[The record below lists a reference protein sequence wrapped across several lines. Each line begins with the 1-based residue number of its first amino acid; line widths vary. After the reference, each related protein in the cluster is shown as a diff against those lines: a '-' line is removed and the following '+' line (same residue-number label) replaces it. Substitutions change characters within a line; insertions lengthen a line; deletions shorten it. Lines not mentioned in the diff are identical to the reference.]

1 MRSPDLTDVER
12 IEGLLRGIPPESER
26 EAQLAGLIRELRGV
40 DAPAPA
46 RVRERVRALD
56 GPVRRNWGWKPALV
70 LVPVVLVLGLVAAV
84 AVFDRGSE
92 RQVLELQPATVNEGT
107 AQTLDTTKRS
117 PAGEPVFGAAT
128 VRDRTA
134 LPAPLAVG
142 GSGSRAQEWDVSM
155 NLRVRDNDLLAA
167 ASQEAIRT
175 TRELGG
181 YVVSSSIG
189 TEGSAGEARLTVR
202 VPSKRIQDAIAS
214 FGDLGTITA
223 QNVDVQ
229 DRQGELDRLA
239 RRIDTLRVQLAEV
252 NLKLA
257 QPGLSTPERLRLELQ
272 RQRIGG
278 LLNRVAG
285 DRRAVNDQV
294 RLADV
299 ELLLRTGSAAA
310 APDEG
315 GVEGAARDAVHVLAI
330 AGAVA
335 IFLLI
340 VLAPVAVVA
349 VALWLALRAR
359 RRRTEERLLDKPR
372 PA

>member
-40 DAPAPA
+40 NAEAPVD
-46 RVRERVRALD
+46 VRERVRVLD
-56 GPVRRNWGWKPALV
+56 EPVRRRSWGWKPALV
-70 LVPVVLVLGLVAAV
+70 LVPIALGLVAAALVGRGDRSTQLEGAADSLGSVTV
-84 AVFDRGSE
+84 AKDRVRGE
-92 RQVLELQPATVNEGT
+92 AVGADRQRAPDAFTLSPTTLPALVQPA
-107 AQTLDTTKRS
+107 Q
-117 PAGEPVFGAAT
+117 
-128 VRDRTA
+128 
-134 LPAPLAVG
+134 
-142 GSGSRAQEWDVSM
+142 SGRAQEWDVSM
-155 NLRVRDNDLLAA
+155 DLRLPDNDRLAA

-189 TEGSAGEARLTVR
+189 TNGSAGEARIAVR
-202 VPSKRIQDAIAS
+202 VPARRIQDAITR

-229 DRQGELDRLA
+229 DRQGQLDALA
-239 RRIDTLRVQLAEV
+239 RRIDSLRVSLGEV

-257 QPGLSTPERLRLELQ
+257 QPGLSAPERLRLEL
-272 RQRIGG
+272 RRERLRG
-278 LLNRVAG
+278 LLNRLSG
-285 DRRAVNDQV
+285 ERRQLNDQV
-294 RLADV
+294 LLADV
-299 ELLLRTGSAAA
+299 ALMMRTGHSAV
-310 APDEG
+310 APREG
-315 GVEGAARDAVHVLAI
+315 RVEGAARDAAHVLAV

-335 IFLLI
+335 VFLLI
-340 VLAPVAVVA
+340 VLAPLAVVA
-349 VALWLALRAR
+349 VAIWLAFRTR